1 MTQLLVEP
9 LAIDELTQEIRLR
22 RSERY
27 QIGAFI
33 PYLYLHNAP
42 LGTFNFIVEK
52 NSIILFQKSFTS
64 ADIKTSMGTTS
75 DYLHCFYPIIPT
87 NPVQL
92 ESGLYTLKL
101 TSTGYSNSSTSFIGW
116 IRQFE
121 DLNNTLDYVPLD
133 DDHNP
138 LAIRLKIY
146 DRGIK

>member
-1 MTQLLVEP
+1 VTKLLVET
-9 LAIDELTQEIRLR
+9 LESGYLSQEVRLR
-22 RSERY
+22 GSDRY
-27 QIGAFI
+27 HVGAFI
-33 PYLYLHNAP
+33 PYIYLHNAP
-42 LGTFNFIVEK
+42 LGTFNFILEK
-52 NSIILFQKSFTS
+52 DSVILFQKSFTS
-64 ADIKTSMGTTS
+64 AEIKTSMGTAS
-75 DYLHCFYPIIPT
+75 DYIHCFYPIIPT

-92 ESGLYTLKL
+92 ESGLYTIKL

-146 DRGIK
+146 KRGIK